1 MSKHSKKSEVQA
13 QVDAVAETVK
23 VYRMRE
29 HLSKYKPRY
38 IAITSGSGNSSLC
51 NGDDVAQRLAGKTP
65 IEVLE
70 LAERLLGIELKSKYA
85 NLNPGQVR
93 MNCGNRIRS
102 AVKKGAVALDLVK

>member
-1 MSKHSKKSEVQA
+1 MSKRNKQHSNEQTSEQT
-13 QVDAVAETVK
+13 ETK

-38 IAITSGSGNSSLC
+38 ISITSGSGNSSLC

-65 IEVLE
+65 ADVLA
-70 LAERLLGIELKSKYA
+70 LAERLLGLDLKTKYA
-85 NLNPGQVR
+85 GLNPGQIR

-102 AVKKGAVALDLVK
+102 AVKKGTVKLEQVQ